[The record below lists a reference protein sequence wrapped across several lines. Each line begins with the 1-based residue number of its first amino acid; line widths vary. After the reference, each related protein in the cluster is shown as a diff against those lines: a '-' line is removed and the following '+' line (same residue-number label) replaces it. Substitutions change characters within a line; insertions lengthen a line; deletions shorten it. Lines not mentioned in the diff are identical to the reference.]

1 MNASILSMA
10 KDSLKPANNV
20 SQKPTIHIEQPAD
33 SIQALLVQL
42 LEHVDV
48 SFGETPIDLTNMT
61 LGICQE
67 IGVLITTVLDCD
79 DPGISTRAL
88 SVLSHEQFLQSMALE
103 AVANVRVRTD

>member
-1 MNASILSMA
+1 MSVSILSMA
-10 KDSLKPANNV
+10 KDTLKQTNTI
-20 SQKPTIHIEQPAD
+20 SEKPTIHIEQPAD

-48 SFGETPIDLTNMT
+48 SFGDTPIDLTNQT

-67 IGVLITTVLDCD
+67 IGVLITTVLDYD
-79 DPGISTRAL
+79 DSGISTRAL